1 MSTPRVENTFLRDSA
16 GADQP
21 DKQEKLEIQNAL
33 NALPAEALHKAE
45 FRIAI
50 RASTAR
56 ILNLALTCG
65 DLDSDPEVA

>member
-1 MSTPRVENTFLRDSA
+1 MDSA
-16 GADQP
+16 DAGRP
-21 DKQEKLEIQNAL
+21 DKQEKLETQ
-33 NALPAEALHKAE
+33 NALPAEALRKAG

-56 ILNLALTCG
+56 ILVLALMCG

>member
-1 MSTPRVENTFLRDSA
+1 MSTPRVEHTFLRDSV

-21 DKQEKLEIQNAL
+21 DKQEKLETQ
-33 NALPAEALHKAE
+33 NALPAEALRKAE
-45 FRIAI
+45 LRIAI

-65 DLDSDPEVA
+65 DVDSDPEVA